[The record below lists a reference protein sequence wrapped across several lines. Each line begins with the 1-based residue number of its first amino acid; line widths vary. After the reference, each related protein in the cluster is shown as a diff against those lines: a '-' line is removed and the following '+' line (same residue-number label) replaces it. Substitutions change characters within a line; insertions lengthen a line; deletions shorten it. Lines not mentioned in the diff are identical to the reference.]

1 MNRCR
6 AGLRNRSRIQ
16 RRILRNARWRSRFW
30 AASASALN
38 NQLSWIVGFTG
49 CGESPIGVLF

>member
-6 AGLRNRSRIQ
+6 AGLRNLSRIR
-16 RRILRNARWRSRFW
+16 RRILRNARWRIRFG
-30 AASASALN
+30 AASASPLN

-49 CGESPIGVLF
+49 CGKSPIGVLF